1 MGVANASPSTP
12 ARGCQPPVLGPPPA
26 VASHAADGWRG
37 LTVLRPARTPSASRG
52 CACAAPLVVAACC
65 TPTNF
70 CTSFS
75 LHDRAQQ
82 EPSAAPPALQALVY
96 QSLQAAALST
106 LASVFK
112 RRSALQAAA
121 LSTLASVFK
130 QRSAVLPEQPQP
142 GRRPA
147 PSPPSWPCPAARAGG
162 LQPLRPRARGSAGA
176 RGRGARQRGAQA
188 ARGKGRL
195 NFLLC
200 CRCCQ
205 APLCMF
211 FSSILDTVAPGLDCS
226 GAFLGCGDLASRTTS
241 CPCGLSRPSTVSRC
255 VLSARSHLRLCLALR
270 VRSPPCMPLEDA
282 RDRTTR
288 GE

>member
-1 MGVANASPSTP
+1 M
-12 ARGCQPPVLGPPPA
+12 
-26 VASHAADGWRG
+26 
-37 LTVLRPARTPSASRG
+37 VLRPARTPSASRG
-52 CACAAPLVVAACC
+52 CACAAPHVVAACC

-142 GRRPA
+142 RRRPV
-147 PSPPSWPCPAARAGG
+147 PSPPSWPRPAARAGG
-162 LQPLRPRARGSAGA
+162 LQPLRPGARGGAGA
-176 RGRGARQRGAQA
+176 RPRGTA
-188 ARGKGRL
+188 ARGAGRPWKKQWVGSG
-195 NFLLC
+195 
-200 CRCCQ
+200 RVAQ
-205 APLCMF
+205 GYVSPIPPLEPCVRLSPHTAHEIGTLWSLPF
-211 FSSILDTVAPGLDCS
+211 RQDSTEFTVYS
-226 GAFLGCGDLASRTTS
+226 
-241 CPCGLSRPSTVSRC
+241 
-255 VLSARSHLRLCLALR
+255 LR
-270 VRSPPCMPLEDA
+270 VP
-282 RDRTTR
+282 
-288 GE
+288 

>member
-82 EPSAAPPALQALVY
+82 EPSAAPPALQALLY
-96 QSLQAAALST
+96 QS
-106 LASVFK
+106 
-112 RRSALQAAA
+112 LQAAA

-147 PSPPSWPCPAARAGG
+147 PSPPSWPCPAARGGG
-162 LQPLRPRARGSAGA
+162 LQPLRSRARGSAGA
-176 RGRGARQRGAQA
+176 RDRGARQRGAQA

-195 NFLLC
+195 NFLY
-200 CRCCQ
+200 
-205 APLCMF
+205 
-211 FSSILDTVAPGLDCS
+211 SE
-226 GAFLGCGDLASRTTS
+226 GCDN
-241 CPCGLSRPSTVSRC
+241 
-255 VLSARSHLRLCLALR
+255 H
-270 VRSPPCMPLEDA
+270 
-282 RDRTTR
+282 
-288 GE
+288 